1 MKKITIAI
9 DGFSACGKSTMAKS
23 LAKKIGYIYIDSG
36 AMYRAVTL
44 YCIQNK
50 LFNDL
55 DEPDI
60 EKLQTEIKNI
70 NIKFELDPDTRL
82 PITHLNGKNVETE
95 IRTMDVSARVSRIS
109 AIGFVRQAM
118 VALQQ
123 EMGKTKGIIM
133 DGRDIG
139 TIVFPDAELKIFV
152 TASPEIRTQRRL
164 DELRSKGDTTT
175 TFEQVFENLK
185 ERDYMDQHRT
195 DGPLKKANDAIEL
208 DNSYLSIAQQMQWLL
223 DRYNEVLQKLGK

>member
-23 LAKKIGYIYIDSG
+23 LAKEIGYIYIDSG

-44 YCIQNK
+44 YCLKNK
-50 LFNDL
+50 LFNDRN
-55 DEPDI
+55 EPDI
-60 EKLQTEIKNI
+60 EKLQAEIE
-70 NIKFELDPDTRL
+70 NIKIDFKLDNNTRL
-82 PITHLNGKNVETE
+82 PITYLNGQNVESE
-95 IRTMDVSARVSRIS
+95 IRTMEVSSKVSQVS
-109 AIGFVRQAM
+109 AIGFVRHAM

-123 EMGKTKGIIM
+123 EMGRAKGIIM

-139 TIVFPDAELKIFV
+139 TVVFPDAELKIFV

-164 DELRSKGDTTT
+164 DELRCKGDNET

-185 ERDYMDQHRT
+185 ERDYMDQHRA
-195 DGPLKKANDAIEL
+195 DGPLKKANDATEL
-208 DNSYLSIAQQMQWLL
+208 DNSYLSREQQMQWLL
-223 DRYNEVLQKLGK
+223 NEYNKVLEKL